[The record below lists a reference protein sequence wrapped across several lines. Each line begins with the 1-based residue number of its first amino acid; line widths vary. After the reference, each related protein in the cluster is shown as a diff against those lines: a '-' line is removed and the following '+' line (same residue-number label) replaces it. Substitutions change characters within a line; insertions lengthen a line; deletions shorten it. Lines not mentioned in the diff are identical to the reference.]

1 MMSFKQIIGQEIAL
15 KILQNSLKEKRRGLT
30 YLFYGPRGTGK
41 SFAARQFSKAL
52 NCDQAQNE
60 DSCDICS
67 SCLRIEKLEY
77 PDLHWLDLEEGSS
90 NIKIEQIR
98 SLQNEISLKPFE
110 ARTKIFVINN
120 CQNLTAE
127 AANCLLKTTEEPP
140 ADSIIILITTD
151 LRLVL
156 STISSRA
163 LKLRFSQL
171 NRNQTAQILE
181 KDTALNGEQISFFS
195 RYLEGRIAMYPQ
207 LNKHEFIQQREDLF
221 NGLFNHSPLR
231 KLEDLF
237 KDKNQRLDNLY
248 ILTSCFRDILF
259 IKSGSR
265 TEYLINQDKV
275 ALINK
280 EADKYTLARVLSILE
295 NLSKSFEYLKRNLNL
310 KLLTDNIW
318 LNFPAA

>member
-1 MMSFKQIIGQEIAL
+1 MSLEQIIGQDIPL
-15 KILQNSLKEKRRGLT
+15 RILQNSLKEKRRGLT

-41 SFAARQFSKAL
+41 SFAARQFAKAL
-52 NCDQAQNE
+52 NCEQAQNE
-60 DSCDICS
+60 DSCGTCS
-67 SCLRIEKLEY
+67 SCVRIEKLEY

-110 ARTKIFVINN
+110 ARTKVFVINN
-120 CQNLTAE
+120 CQNLTTD

-140 ADSIIILITTD
+140 GDSIIILITTD
-151 LRLVL
+151 LRLVI

-171 NRNQTAQILE
+171 NRNQTARILE
-181 KDTALNGEQISFFS
+181 KDTTLNSEQINFFS
-195 RYLEGRIAMYPQ
+195 HYLEGRIALHPQ
-207 LNKHEFIQQREDLF
+207 LNKREFIQQRENLF
-221 NGLFNHSPLR
+221 NRLFNYSPLT
-231 KLEDLF
+231 KLEDIY
-237 KDKNQRLDNLY
+237 KDKNQTLDNLY

-265 TEYLINQDKV
+265 TEYLINQDKI
-275 ALINK
+275 AQINK
-280 EADKYTLARVLSILE
+280 EADKYTRAQVLSILE

-318 LNFPAA
+318 LSLWKN

>member
-1 MMSFKQIIGQEIAL
+1 MSFKQIIGQEIAL
-15 KILQNSLKEKRRGLT
+15 RILQNSLKEKRRGLT
-30 YLFYGPRGTGK
+30 YLFYGPGGTGK

-67 SCLRIEKLEY
+67 SCVRIEKLEY

-90 NIKIEQIR
+90 NIKIDQIR

-110 ARTKIFVINN
+110 ARTKVFVINN

-171 NRNQTAQILE
+171 NRNQTARILE
-181 KDTALNGEQISFFS
+181 KDTALNSEQISFFS
-195 RYLEGRIAMYPQ
+195 HYLEGRIAMYPQ
-207 LNKHEFIQQREDLF
+207 LNKHEFIQQRENLF
-221 NGLFNHSPLR
+221 NGLFNHSPLT
-231 KLEDLF
+231 KLEDIF
-237 KDKNQRLDNLY
+237 KDKNQTLDNLH

-265 TEYLINQDKV
+265 TEYLINQDKI
-275 ALINK
+275 ARINK
-280 EADKYTLARVLSILE
+280 EADKYTLAQVLSILE
-295 NLSKSFEYLKRNLNL
+295 NLSKSFEYLKRNLTL